1 MIRKFVMNKNAISL
15 IVVNLYAKIIC
26 HEEKNAIGPMV
37 VNSDDKKI
45 CHEKKCYFSYTSEI
59 K

>member
-1 MIRKFVMNKNAISL
+1 MK
-15 IVVNLYAKIIC
+15 
-26 HEEKNAIGPMV
+26 KNAIGPMV